1 MSTAPFELLA
11 ARASIDPFFLGFRL
25 AEFAARE
32 SLNDAALAA
41 RLGCDVATLAHVRMC
56 RAPRT
61 ESTAVFGEDVTC
73 VATKFGLN
81 VKALAEATKL
91 IPAAIA
97 RDATNPEP
105 AGAVLAARDRS
116 DVP

>member
-1 MSTAPFELLA
+1 MNPTPFELLA
-11 ARASIDPFFLGFRL
+11 ERASARPFFLGFRL

-32 SLNDAALAA
+32 SLDDAALAA
-41 RLGCDVATLAHVRMC
+41 QLGCDVATLAHVRMC

-61 ESTAVFGEDVTC
+61 ESSAVFGEDVTC

-81 VKALAEATKL
+81 VRALADATKL
-91 IPAAIA
+91 VPAAIV
-97 RDATNPEP
+97 RDATSLEP

>member
-1 MSTAPFELLA
+1 MSAAPFELLA
-11 ARASIDPFFLGFRL
+11 ARASVDPFFLGFRL

-32 SLNDAALAA
+32 SLDDAALAA
-41 RLGCDVATLAHVRMC
+41 RLGCDVATLAHIRVC

-61 ESTAVFGEDVTC
+61 ESSAVFGEDVTC

-81 VKALAEATKL
+81 VRALAEATKL
-91 IPAAIA
+91 VPSAIV
-97 RDATNPEP
+97 RDVTNPEP

-116 DVP
+116 DAP